1 MDPTDQSPEEMYSVW
16 ALLPEPVRR
25 RLLGLMAGL
34 RAAHG
39 GAVFEPHATV
49 LGAMRLRRSAAI
61 EALRAAAAGL
71 GPYTAR
77 VASIGR
83 YGVNLLLEP
92 TREVMATSDH
102 CRAHFGYQRPTPY
115 VPHLSLLYGDHLTE
129 EEMAAARKKAGEMD
143 KGIFGLQFEISEL
156 ALYKTDPKDKSLE
169 SWELVELCHLQKK

>member
-1 MDPTDQSPEEMYSVW
+1 MDPTDQSPEEMYSMW

-34 RAAHG
+34 RTAHG
-39 GAVFEPHATV
+39 GAAFEPHATV
-49 LGAMRLRRSAAI
+49 LGAMRLRRSAAV

-71 GPYTAR
+71 RPSAATASTSSSNR
-77 VASIGR
+77 
-83 YGVNLLLEP
+83 P
-92 TREVMATSDH
+92 VMATSDH
-102 CRAHFGYQRPTPY
+102 CRAHFDYQRPAPY
-115 VPHLSLLYGDHLTE
+115 MPHLSLLYGDHLTE

-169 SWELVELCHLQKK
+169 SWELVELCHLQNK

>member
-16 ALLPEPVRR
+16 ALPRHRPWSH
-25 RLLGLMAGL
+25 ASPPL
-34 RAAHG
+34 RHHRG
-39 GAVFEPHATV
+39 V
-49 LGAMRLRRSAAI
+49 LDSLYTGPTCVIVVIVS
-61 EALRAAAAGL
+61 AAAGL
-71 GPYTAR
+71 RPFTAR

-92 TREVMATSDH
+92 TREMMATSDH
-102 CRAHFGYQRPTPY
+102 CRAHFDYQRPAPY

-129 EEMAAARKKAGEMD
+129 EEKAAARKKAGEMD

>member
-1 MDPTDQSPEEMYSVW
+1 MDPTDQSLEKMYSVW

-34 RAAHG
+34 RTAHG

-49 LGAMRLRRSAAI
+49 LGAMRLRRSAAV

-71 GPYTAR
+71 RPYTAPT
-77 VASIGR
+77 AAIGH

-92 TREVMATSDH
+92 TPEVMATSDH
-102 CRAHFGYQRPTPY
+102 SRAHFDYQRPAPCM
-115 VPHLSLLYGDHLTE
+115 PHLSLLYGDHLTE

-143 KGIFGLQFEISEL
+143 KGIFGLQFEISERPG
-156 ALYKTDPKDKSLE
+156 KE
-169 SWELVELCHLQKK
+169 